1 MSYSPAVAKIL
12 IEKYGFVTQPDGAVV
27 SPTGY
32 TRNEAGETVKY
43 TAPAADPVT
52 PAAPVVAADPV
63 TAALDPVTPA
73 SASMD
78 DVKQDSVNQLMAL
91 ANQTAASNQ
100 QLRDQLGFGAG
111 AGALPPEPELTSI
124 QKVAQALQNK
134 IDEVGV
140 STFSRSSD
148 DDRAIRFADGTNL
161 LDKDILAEFG
171 VGRNEFLDAID
182 DLGVG
187 RRNLF
192 RTSGSTSE
200 AGAFKQGL
208 ENILLSPEER
218 AIKEQEYKASAAEAD
233 RLKGKE
239 DKQFEQDQADR
250 AAKKAGTDPYSM
262 EAKRMFPNLSLED
275 AVQALNN
282 VDPAERF
289 KNSLAAAKDDLVTR
303 GGQLGGDL
311 KDLASSVG
319 GGITDLVDQGK
330 QFLGI
335 TAPGAV
341 LSSSAPP
348 ARPAG
353 LDNFG
358 YDEDGEVFDSA
369 IYNTTPNIFG
379 EVGRGSGYNIP
390 TSVGG
395 GSSDDVY
402 QDAILRGGGG
412 SSLGPAA
419 VGTDDRGFTS
429 GVLPSSVLGE
439 VVGADL
445 GDNPFSPN
453 YGFGAGKFLQ
463 ENDSEWF
470 EDWNRRRLEA
480 VYAGGGLDGDANLR
494 FMDELQGR
502 FDTFL
507 TGERGGRGP
516 TVTVAGSEGLDG
528 YQGLAYDELGSSPGD
543 LAAIG
548 GDVVTLGEGMGEGQ
562 DQMYY
567 DGTTPV
573 AIGGGG
579 DDTSLNEG
587 QGDIFTNIDPVTYD
601 PITGGDDSGGG
612 GAAGDDDSGGGA
624 SGGGDQGGGDGGGGG
639 SDPVDPG
646 PVDLD
651 PVDLDPV
658 DPDPDPDSDDPVGYD
673 PLVPFI
679 PSNIQVPS
687 FLQPSLVP
695 YSGNTYAAPSM
706 DFIRANQVNPFADP
720 YANVFVARNGGIV
733 SLR

>member
-12 IEKYGFVTQPDGAVV
+12 VEKYGFVTQPDGAVV

-52 PAAPVVAADPV
+52 PAAPVVAADPG
-63 TAALDPVTPA
+63 TAALDPVTSA
-73 SASMD
+73 SASMA
-78 DVKQDSVNQLMAL
+78 DVKQDSINQLMAL

-100 QLRDQLGFGAG
+100 QLSDQLGFGA
-111 AGALPPEPELTSI
+111 LPPEPAQTIDDLKAALDEGLTTDKESYTYSGD
-124 QKVAQALQNK
+124 KTGK
-134 IDEVGV
+134 EV
-140 STFSRSSD
+140 T
-148 DDRAIRFADGTNL
+148 FADGSVLTQKGFSFKYADAEGNPLDLNIKPGLKQSVDGSKNQALNKVVSGIKKDLTNN
-161 LDKDILAEFG
+161 IFEEFG
-171 VGRNEFLDAID
+171 GVDSELVSGYLDD
-182 DLGVG
+182 
-187 RRNLF
+187 
-192 RTSGSTSE
+192 
-200 AGAFKQGL
+200 K
-208 ENILLSPEER
+208 
-218 AIKEQEYKASAAEAD
+218 AAEAK
-233 RLKGKE
+233 RLSDKDKDAFYGKNADSTGKITSGKNKGK
-239 DKQFEQDQADR
+239 DSQALIDH
-250 AAKKAGTDPYSM
+250 
-262 EAKRMFPNLSLED
+262 EKRLSLKSGD
-275 AVQALNN
+275 GFMADLAL
-282 VDPAERF
+282 
-289 KNSLAAAKDDLVTR
+289 AKDDLVTR

-319 GGITDLVDQGK
+319 GGITDLVDKGK

-358 YDEDGEVFDSA
+358 YDEDENLFDSA

-395 GSSDDVY
+395 GFSDDVY

-429 GVLPSSVLGE
+429 GVLPSSMLGQL
-439 VVGADL
+439 VGGGAEDFL
-445 GDNPFSPN
+445 SSSP
-453 YGFGAGKFLQ
+453 KVEFLQ
-463 ENDSEWF
+463 KNDYEWYTDWISRGAELPEL
-470 EDWNRRRLEA
+470 EDRYNS
-480 VYAGGGLDGDANLR
+480 
-494 FMDELQGR
+494 
-502 FDTFL
+502 FL

-516 TVTVAGSEGLDG
+516 TVTVDG
-528 YQGLAYDELGSSPGD
+528 YQGLAYDELGPSPGD

-548 GDVVTLGEGMGEGQ
+548 GDVVTLGEGMNEGQ
-562 DQMYY
+562 AEMYNNM
-567 DGTTPV
+567 DGTYNL
-573 AIGGGG
+573 ISGGDG

-612 GAAGDDDSGGGA
+612 GAAGGGDSGGGA

-646 PVDLD
+646 PVD
-651 PVDLDPV
+651 PDPV
-658 DPDPDPDSDDPVGYD
+658 DPDDPVGYD

>member
-12 IEKYGFVTQPDGAVV
+12 VEKYGFVTQPDGAVV

-52 PAAPVVAADPV
+52 PAAPVVAADPG
-63 TAALDPVTPA
+63 TAALDPVTSA
-73 SASMD
+73 SASMA
-78 DVKQDSVNQLMAL
+78 DVKQDSINQLMAL

-100 QLRDQLGFGAG
+100 QLSDQLGFGA
-111 AGALPPEPELTSI
+111 LPPEPAQTIDDLKAALDEGLTTDKESYTYSGD
-124 QKVAQALQNK
+124 KTGK
-134 IDEVGV
+134 EV
-140 STFSRSSD
+140 T
-148 DDRAIRFADGTNL
+148 FADGSVLTQKGFSFKYADAEGNPLDLNIKPGLKQSVDGSKNQALNKVVSGIKKDLTNN
-161 LDKDILAEFG
+161 IFEEFG
-171 VGRNEFLDAID
+171 GVDSELVSGYLDD
-182 DLGVG
+182 
-187 RRNLF
+187 
-192 RTSGSTSE
+192 
-200 AGAFKQGL
+200 K
-208 ENILLSPEER
+208 
-218 AIKEQEYKASAAEAD
+218 AAEAK
-233 RLKGKE
+233 RLSDKDKDAFYGKNADSTGKITSGKNKGK
-239 DKQFEQDQADR
+239 DSQALIDH
-250 AAKKAGTDPYSM
+250 
-262 EAKRMFPNLSLED
+262 EKRLSLKSGD
-275 AVQALNN
+275 GFMADLAL
-282 VDPAERF
+282 
-289 KNSLAAAKDDLVTR
+289 AKDDLVTR

-319 GGITDLVDQGK
+319 GGITDLVDKGK

-358 YDEDGEVFDSA
+358 YDEDENLFDSA

-395 GSSDDVY
+395 GFSDDVY

-429 GVLPSSVLGE
+429 GVLPSSMLGQL
-439 VVGADL
+439 VGGGAEDFL
-445 GDNPFSPN
+445 SSSP
-453 YGFGAGKFLQ
+453 KVEFLQ
-463 ENDSEWF
+463 KNDYEWYTDWISRGAELPEL
-470 EDWNRRRLEA
+470 EDRYNS
-480 VYAGGGLDGDANLR
+480 
-494 FMDELQGR
+494 
-502 FDTFL
+502 FL

-516 TVTVAGSEGLDG
+516 TVTVDG
-528 YQGLAYDELGSSPGD
+528 YQGLAYDELGPSPGD

-548 GDVVTLGEGMGEGQ
+548 GDVTTLGEGMGEGQ

-573 AIGGGG
+573 AIGVGG

-587 QGDIFTNIDPVTYD
+587 QGDIFTNIDPGTYD
-601 PITGGDDSGGG
+601 PIVVDPVVSGPGPGGDPGSDSGG
-612 GAAGDDDSGGGA
+612 DSESDSGGDSGSGPGVDPD
-624 SGGGDQGGGDGGGGG
+624 SGGD
-639 SDPVDPG
+639 V
-646 PVDLD
+646 VI
-651 PVDLDPV
+651 
-658 DPDPDPDSDDPVGYD
+658 PDPDPDDPIVYD

>member
-12 IEKYGFVTQPDGAVV
+12 VEKYGFVTQPDGAVV

-52 PAAPVVAADPV
+52 PAAPVVAADPG

-73 SASMD
+73 
-78 DVKQDSVNQLMAL
+78 
-91 ANQTAASNQ
+91 
-100 QLRDQLGFGAG
+100 
-111 AGALPPEPELTSI
+111 GALPPEP
-124 QKVAQALQNK
+124 AQ
-134 IDEVGV
+134 
-140 STFSRSSD
+140 T
-148 DDRAIRFADGTNL
+148 
-161 LDKDILAEFG
+161 
-171 VGRNEFLDAID
+171 ID
-182 DLGVG
+182 DLKAALDKGLATDKETYKYSGDKKGSIVTFDDGSVLTQKGFSFKYADAEGNPLELNIKPGLKQSVDGSKNQALNKVVSGIKKDLTNNIFEEFGGVDSE
-187 RRNLF
+187 LV
-192 RTSGSTSE
+192 SGYLDD
-200 AGAFKQGL
+200 K
-208 ENILLSPEER
+208 
-218 AIKEQEYKASAAEAD
+218 AAEAKRLSDKDKDAFYGKNADSTGKITSGKD
-233 RLKGKE
+233 RGK
-239 DKQFEQDQADR
+239 DSQALIDH
-250 AAKKAGTDPYSM
+250 
-262 EAKRMFPNLSLED
+262 EKRLSLKSGD
-275 AVQALNN
+275 GFIADLAL
-282 VDPAERF
+282 
-289 KNSLAAAKDDLVTR
+289 AKDDLVTR

-311 KDLASSVG
+311 KNLASSVG
-319 GGITDLVDQGK
+319 GGITDLVDKGK

-341 LSSSAPP
+341 LTKVDPLR
-348 ARPAG
+348 RPAG

-412 SSLGPAA
+412 SSVGPAA

-516 TVTVAGSEGLDG
+516 TVTVGGETPSGSYDDLDG
-528 YQGLAYDELGSSPGD
+528 GLSSLNLNEVKTPGSYDD
-543 LAAIG
+543 LDG
-548 GDVVTLGEGMGEGQ
+548 MLTTLGQPGQLGGGSTYDDLGGMLPTLGQ
-562 DQMYY
+562 PGYTGGGSTY
-567 DGTTPV
+567 DDL
-573 AIGGGG
+573 GGGG
-579 DDTSLNEG
+579 G
-587 QGDIFTNIDPVTYD
+587 QGGDQS
-601 PITGGDDSGGG
+601 GGDDSGGG
-612 GAAGDDDSGGGA
+612 GAAGGGDTGGGA
-624 SGGGDQGGGDGGGGG
+624 SDGGDQGGGDGGGG

-646 PVDLD
+646 PVD
-651 PVDLDPV
+651 PDPV
-658 DPDPDPDSDDPVGYD
+658 DPDPDPDPDDPIVYD